1 MWEQR
6 DSSSPDIRIVWR
18 AFVDEP
24 DTYTAPAS
32 EFWGISFARQ
42 PDGLLRAE
50 LDGPSLTSRTVA
62 SVRGEWYWGVELGAH
77 VAIAGVDKSQILGLT
92 VNLPVED
99 NRVAVGGHWHQ
110 VPEWR
115 QVENFV
121 ARLIDV
127 GSLVVDPYV
136 RAALRGDE
144 DGYSRRSWQRRF
156 RGVTGITRKQID
168 QLKRA
173 RHAFVL
179 IRRGIPVSE
188 AAHVAGYADQS
199 HLTRALKLIEGET
212 PGRIAAR

>member
-1 MWEQR
+1 MWEHR
-6 DSSSPDIRIVWR
+6 DSSSPDIRTVWR

-24 DTYTAPAS
+24 DTYTVPGS

-42 PDGLLRAE
+42 ADGLLRAE

-77 VAIAGVDKSQILGLT
+77 VAVAGVDKSQILGLT
-92 VNLPVED
+92 ASLPVESD
-99 NRVAVGGHWHQ
+99 RVALGGHWLH
-110 VPEWR
+110 VPEWW
-115 QVENFV
+115 QMEDFV
-121 ARLIDV
+121 AQLIDIR
-127 GSLVVDPYV
+127 SLVVDPYV
-136 RAALRGDE
+136 RRALQGDE

-156 RGVTGITRKQID
+156 RGVTGITRKQIE

-179 IRRGIPVSE
+179 LRQGIPVSE